1 MGIELL
7 QNGNMNGKKHGP
19 LNIEHENKLKILTN
33 GS

>member
-19 LNIEHENKLKILTN
+19 LNIEQENKLKILNN